1 MDDMQCTGNET
12 TLIEC
17 HFRGWAKS
25 DCDATEA
32 AGVVCLPTEKGSNAT
47 SAKKRTSSAAPK
59 QRLGRNLNIDLRL
72 TGGRNSHEGRVEV
85 GTVAGCA

>member
-12 TLIEC
+12 ALIEC

-32 AGVVCLPTEKGSNAT
+32 AGVVCLPAEKGSNT
-47 SAKKRTSSAAPK
+47 TLAKKRTWTAAPK

-85 GTVAGCA
+85 GTVAGA